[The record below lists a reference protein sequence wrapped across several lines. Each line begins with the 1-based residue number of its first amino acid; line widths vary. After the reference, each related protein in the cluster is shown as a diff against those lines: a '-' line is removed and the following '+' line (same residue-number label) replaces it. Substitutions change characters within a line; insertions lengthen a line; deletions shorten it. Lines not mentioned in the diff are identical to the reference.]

1 MNQLAIVIPYY
12 KINFFEETLKSVA
25 AQTNKNF
32 TLYIGND
39 SSPDNPFPVIQKNFQ
54 EGEYKYFEY
63 KDNLGSKNL
72 ALQWE
77 RILENVT
84 EDWFQILGDDDTISA
99 NFADEFYENLPL
111 ANQQNTNVLKFSQC
125 FINEAGE
132 RINEFTHYP
141 KIASSKLIWRSKYV
155 EKHRSSLSE
164 HVFRT
169 KTYRKYKFKPF
180 PLAWYSDDLAVLE
193 FSEANEIIFINAAKV
208 YVRMSAVNISSLT
221 NNEQEKERAKQ
232 QYLEIILNTYFYLF
246 DKEELKKEFN
256 DYLYIT
262 WKNKY
267 PSKLNFLPIYL
278 KMKPWYKILKIPYQK
293 SLLNKNAR
301 IK

>member
-1 MNQLAIVIPYY
+1 MSKLAIIIPFY
-12 KINFFEETLKSVA
+12 KIDFFEETLKSVA

-39 SSPDNPFPVIQKNFQ
+39 ASPNNPLPLIDTYLKKADYQ
-54 EGEYKYFEY
+54 YFDYE
-63 KDNLGSKNL
+63 DNLGGKNL

-77 RILENVT
+77 RILENVN
-84 EDWFQILGDDDTISA
+84 EDWFQILGDDDTISD
-99 NFADEFYENLPL
+99 NFVEEFYKNLPL
-111 ANQQNTNVLKFSQC
+111 ADQQNTNVLKFSQC
-125 FINEAGE
+125 FINETGE
-132 RINEFTHYP
+132 RTNEFTHYP
-141 KIASSKLIWRSKYV
+141 KTSSSRSIWRSKYV
-155 EKHRSSLSE
+155 EKNRSSLSE
-164 HVFRT
+164 HIFRT

-193 FSEANEIIFINAAKV
+193 FSEAREIIFINEAKV

-221 NNEQEKERAKQ
+221 DNEQEKERAKQ
-232 QYLEIILNTYFYLF
+232 QYLEIILNTYSYLF
-246 DKEELKKEFN
+246 DKEELKKEF
-256 DYLYIT
+256 DYYLYIT

-267 PSKLNFLPIYL
+267 PSKLNLLPIYL
-278 KMKPWYKILKIPYQK
+278 KTKPWYKILKIPYQR